1 VSAHEVP
8 ALEDQ
13 QERTQLAWRRTAG
26 SLAAAG
32 LLAGHFATE
41 NAGRVL
47 VATAFVLI
55 AALIAYTWLNPH
67 SRPATAGLSL
77 ALGVVVL
84 GALALVAVI
93 G

>member
-1 VSAHEVP
+1 M
-8 ALEDQ
+8 
-13 QERTQLAWRRTAG
+13 R
-26 SLAAAG
+26 
-32 LLAGHFATE
+32 
-41 NAGRVL
+41 
-47 VATAFVLI
+47 FVLI